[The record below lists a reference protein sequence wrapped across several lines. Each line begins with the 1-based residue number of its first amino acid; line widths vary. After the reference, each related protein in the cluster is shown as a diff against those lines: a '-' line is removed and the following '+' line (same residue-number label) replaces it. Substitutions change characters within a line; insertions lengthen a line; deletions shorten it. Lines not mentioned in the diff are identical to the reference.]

1 MASSSS
7 SPPLQP
13 SSSAATAQTLC
24 RPTRHPDNPVVFFDV
39 SVGSHSLGTIRM
51 ELFKDVVPKTAENF
65 RQFCTGEYK
74 HNGAPVGYKH
84 SKFHRVIKGFM
95 IQGGD
100 FVSGDGTG
108 LMSIYGERFA
118 DENFTV
124 KHDKP
129 GLLSMANSGPNS
141 NGCQFF
147 VTCAVCEWLDNKHV
161 VAGQVLD
168 SESMKVVRK
177 IENVTVAG
185 QNNKPNLDVV
195 ITECGEL

>member
-1 MASSSS
+1 MASSSIPQPGS
-7 SPPLQP
+7 S
-13 SSSAATAQTLC
+13 SSSANAPSTLW
-24 RPTRHPDNPVVFFDV
+24 RPTRHADNPVVFFDV
-39 SVGSHSLGTIRM
+39 SVGSHSLGAIRM
-51 ELFKDVVPKTAENF
+51 ELFKDVAPKTAENF
-65 RQFCTGEYK
+65 RQFCTGEHK
-74 HNGAPVGYKH
+74 HNGVPVGYKQ

-95 IQGGD
+95 VQGGD
-100 FVSGDGTG
+100 FVNGDGTG
-108 LMSIYGERFA
+108 LMSIYGDKFD

-168 SESMKVVRK
+168 SDSMKVVRK
-177 IENVTVAG
+177 IENVTVSG